1 LSVILRVVY
10 DEVFPKVVDV
20 NIIGQMDIDL
30 SYDPQFLPACT
41 QFDVI
46 IRSRYAEG
54 AGLSNWPGYRTT
66 LSLRGG
72 QHLRPHDDRA
82 TRQGLHEHLP
92 ITAPLDGASA

>member
-72 QHLRPHDDRA
+72 GNTYVRMMIGLRAKDYTSTCR
-82 TRQGLHEHLP
+82 
-92 ITAPLDGASA
+92 